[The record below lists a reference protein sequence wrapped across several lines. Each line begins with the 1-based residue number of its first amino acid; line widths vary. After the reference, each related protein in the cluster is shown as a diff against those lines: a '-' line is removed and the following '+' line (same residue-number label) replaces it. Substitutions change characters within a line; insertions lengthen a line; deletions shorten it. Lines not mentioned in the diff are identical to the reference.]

1 MKADT
6 LKYVNANG
14 NGDIGPYNLQLNGT
28 TNLQLFCLD
37 DFRTVYAGETWTVN
51 VVTGDSFYTNQKN
64 STNFKYEEEAYIY
77 SMLGKSNGHGGT
89 FDNEDVQD
97 ALWYVFDPQHYNS
110 LSNDSKTLLS
120 NASDFSYTK
129 SFLDDYTFY
138 IPTNWP
144 ERDGKP
150 QDFEIKFTFGVAP
163 LQQLIQL
170 RPVRCQVR
178 SVRLDIEHKQEHCR
192 GQAQAGADNGPL
204 SRCGKK
210 HR

>member
-1 MKADT
+1 MKRIACLLAITCLVGLSGSLKADT
-6 LKYVNANG
+6 LKFVSDSG
-14 NGDIGPYNLQLNGT
+14 NDGIGPYNLQLNGT

-51 VVTGDSFYTNQKN
+51 VVTGDSYYTTQKN
-64 STNFKYEEEAYIY
+64 TTNFKYEEEAYIY

-97 ALWYVFDPQHYNS
+97 ALWYVFDLQHYNS

-120 NASDFSYTK
+120 NADGFNYTK

-150 QDFEIKFTFGVAP
+150 QDFIGTALPTAHAP
-163 LQQLIQL
+163 EPSTLMLL
-170 RPVRCQVR
+170 GTGLL
-178 SVRLDIEHKQEHCR
+178 S
-192 GQAQAGADNGPL
+192 AAGAVRRRL
-204 SRCGKK
+204 STRSL
-210 HR
+210 